1 MIFLHETFLW
11 LSLLPIIFA
20 TMLSMSSKKTRQA
33 IFSQEIYEKL
43 TQKGKTLSHGFRLTL
58 FTLALVMMFIALAQP
73 VIEKEKI
80 KINQKAIDVIVA
92 MDISRSMEAKDL
104 YPSRL
109 EWAKKK
115 LLHFIDR
122 TQMVRIGVMA
132 FAQSAY
138 VVTPITEDKDVANYL
153 VDNLDTSSITENGTN
168 LLQLLDTSNEQL
180 KDSMHKYILLITD
193 GGDNK
198 DFEEEIA
205 FAKENHLTLF
215 ILGVGTQKGAP
226 IEDKYGKFLKKEG
239 KIILT
244 QLNTKIKDLALQ
256 TGGVYIQSI
265 ASDEDISTMLKE
277 IKKIAEAK
285 TIASKEIR
293 SFVEFFSYF
302 LIAALLLLFF
312 AFHSLP
318 RKGLSAL
325 VLLFALAHPNESQ
338 AGLTDFQ
345 VIKEASTAYEK
356 SDFNVSKKAFESL
369 AKESPSPETT
379 YNLAN
384 TLYKQKKYKEAIE
397 KYKSIPKSSDF
408 KHKALHN
415 LGNAYAY
422 SKKLP
427 EAIKAYEDALKIEE
441 DKETKE
447 NLEAVKKMQEKQKKK
462 KQNKN
467 KKDNNKQ
474 NRDGKDKK
482 DKKKEKQENKD
493 KDKDKD
499 KKEQKSSKKEQ
510 ERKQKEK
517 EKAKQEKQKQE
528 NNRDKKSEKDKKEAA
543 KQQKLEAKPSQKDLT
558 DKEEKKLLQ
567 QLQMQKG
574 QTFRYKIPSKFQK
587 ENHNDQ
593 PW

>member
-1 MIFLHETFLW
+1 MTFQHESFLW
-11 LSLLPIIFA
+11 LSLLPIVFA
-20 TMLSMSSKKTRQA
+20 LMLSMSGKKRRQA

-43 TQKGKTLSHGFRLTL
+43 TQKGKSISSGLRLTL

-80 KINQKAIDVIVA
+80 KVNQKAIDVIVA

-104 YPSRL
+104 FPSRL

-115 LLHFIDR
+115 LLHFIDL
-122 TQMVRIGVMA
+122 TKVVRIGVMA

-180 KDSMHKYILLITD
+180 KGSLHKYILLITD

-198 DFEEEIA
+198 NFEEEIA
-205 FAKENHLTLF
+205 FAKENSLTLF
-215 ILGVGTQKGAP
+215 ILGVGTKKGAP
-226 IEDKYGKFLKKEG
+226 IEDKYGNFLKKEG

-244 QLNTKIKDLALQ
+244 QLNAKIKDLALQ

-265 ASDEDISTMLKE
+265 ASDEDINTMLKE

-285 TIASKEIR
+285 TITSKEIR
-293 SFVEFFSYF
+293 TFVEFFSYF
-302 LIAALLLLFF
+302 LIAAVVLLFF

-325 VLLFALAHPNESQ
+325 ILLLALIQPNESQ
-338 AGLTDFQ
+338 AGITDFQ
-345 VIKEASTAYEK
+345 TIKEARTAYETN
-356 SDFNVSKKAFESL
+356 DFNASQVAFENL
-369 AKESPSPETT
+369 AEVSPTPETT

-397 KYKSIPKSSDF
+397 KYKTIPKSSNF
-408 KHKALHN
+408 QQKALHN
-415 LGNAYAY
+415 MGNAYAY
-422 SKKLP
+422 SQKLQ
-427 EAIKAYEDALKIEE
+427 EAIKAYEDALKISD

-447 NLEAVKKMQEKQKKK
+447 NLEAVKKMQEKQKKNK
-462 KQNKN
+462 KNKN

-474 NRDGKDKK
+474 NKDGKDKK
-482 DKKKEKQENKD
+482 DKKKEQQDNKEKQKQD
-493 KDKDKD
+493 KD
-499 KKEQKSSKKEQ
+499 QKSSKKEK
-510 ERKQKEK
+510 EKKQKEK
-517 EKAKQEKQKQE
+517 EKAKQKKEKQKKE
-528 NNRDKKSEKDKKEAA
+528 KKSDKDNKEAA
-543 KQQKLEAKPSQKDLT
+543 KQQKIEAKPSQKDLT

-574 QTFRYKIPSKFQK
+574 QTFRYKIPSKFKK
-587 ENHNDQ
+587 ENHDDQ